1 MKAIFVLCL
10 FLSLSVMAQTDF
22 IPGTDDLPMMDKM
35 VVDENE
41 TISFDTPAGQI
52 LNVTA
57 KTPLSGSK
65 VLSFY
70 DASLAALGWQKKST
84 GHYKRDKDE
93 IIIQTQPKSNG
104 TTVRFQVTTP
114 NN

>member
-41 TISFDTPAGQI
+41 SMSFDTPDGQI
-52 LNVTA
+52 LTLMVVT
-57 KTPLSGSK
+57 PSSRQEILH
-65 VLSFY
+65 FY
-70 DASLAALGWQKKST
+70 DTNLGALGWNKT
-84 GHYKRDKDE
+84 Y
-93 IIIQTQPKSNG
+93 T
-104 TTVRFQVTTP
+104 
-114 NN
+114 